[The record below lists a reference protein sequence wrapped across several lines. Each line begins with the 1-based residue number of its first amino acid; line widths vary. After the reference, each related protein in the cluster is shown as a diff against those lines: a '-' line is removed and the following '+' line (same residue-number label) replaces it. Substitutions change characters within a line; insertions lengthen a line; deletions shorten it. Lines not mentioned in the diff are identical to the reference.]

1 MTLPKTTKDVGEQLN
16 EASKSEKEQARSM
29 LRLILSSIRFL
40 ARQGLA
46 LRGSGSD
53 ESANLIQLLRLRGED
68 DPNILTW
75 LEKSARKHTAPENQN
90 EMLEIMSHAVLRNIL
105 DDIRS
110 SPFFAVMVDET
121 TDKSNNEQLTMV
133 LRWVTEDFVV
143 SEEFLGLYGLSRTD
157 AQSIANVIQDAFLR
171 FQLSFSKL
179 RGQCYDGCSTMAGA
193 KAGVAARIEQ
203 IESRAVFTHCY
214 GHALNLAV
222 ADTIKGLPAL
232 KDCLDTSFEIIK
244 LVKFSPKRE
253 AMLHDMKE
261 QDGSCDPG
269 LRTLCPTRWTVRA
282 EALDSILQNY
292 EALQKLWEAA
302 VQQATNTEIKA
313 RIQGVDSQMQTFKF
327 FFGLLLSELILRH
340 TDKLS
345 QSLQDPDMT
354 TVEGHENAM
363 LTVRTLESL
372 RTEDNFDLFWEA
384 ADMKRQRLNV
394 DEPKLGRK
402 RRAPARF
409 EEGSAPAEFPSSAKD
424 EFRRIYFEGLD
435 LAVESI
441 RSRFEQK
448 GFKTL
453 SNVEQL
459 LFKACKG
466 EQLDKELYAVCL
478 FFGDDFVRGD
488 LLSELNVFRELY
500 KCKEGKATPT
510 VSAIRCCLLAI
521 TERQRQMVSSL
532 CRLFQLLLIMPA
544 TNATSERSL
553 SALRCIKTFLRSTM
567 GQARLNHLMLLH
579 YHQDRTDGLDLKKI
593 ANEYIEK
600 NETRKST
607 FAMFH

>member
-1 MTLPKTTKDVGEQLN
+1 MAKGQFSLCCSQVTKGYCNWKDATTAFKKHAQSGCHIEAVEAVVTLPKTTKDVGEQLN

-133 LRWVTEDFVV
+133 LRWPWVTEDFVV

-232 KDCLDTSFEIIK
+232 KHCLDTSF
-244 LVKFSPKRE
+244 
-253 AMLHDMKE
+253 
-261 QDGSCDPG
+261 
-269 LRTLCPTRWTVRA
+269 
-282 EALDSILQNY
+282 
-292 EALQKLWEAA
+292 
-302 VQQATNTEIKA
+302 
-313 RIQGVDSQMQTFKF
+313 
-327 FFGLLLSELILRH
+327 
-340 TDKLS
+340 
-345 QSLQDPDMT
+345 
-354 TVEGHENAM
+354 
-363 LTVRTLESL
+363 
-372 RTEDNFDLFWEA
+372 
-384 ADMKRQRLNV
+384 
-394 DEPKLGRK
+394 
-402 RRAPARF
+402 
-409 EEGSAPAEFPSSAKD
+409 
-424 EFRRIYFEGLD
+424 
-435 LAVESI
+435 
-441 RSRFEQK
+441 
-448 GFKTL
+448 
-453 SNVEQL
+453 
-459 LFKACKG
+459 
-466 EQLDKELYAVCL
+466 
-478 FFGDDFVRGD
+478 
-488 LLSELNVFRELY
+488 
-500 KCKEGKATPT
+500 
-510 VSAIRCCLLAI
+510 
-521 TERQRQMVSSL
+521 
-532 CRLFQLLLIMPA
+532 
-544 TNATSERSL
+544 
-553 SALRCIKTFLRSTM
+553 
-567 GQARLNHLMLLH
+567 
-579 YHQDRTDGLDLKKI
+579 
-593 ANEYIEK
+593 
-600 NETRKST
+600 
-607 FAMFH
+607 